1 MDSWNRASESWP
13 VCGRYFVD
21 YVVVSIPCNLLHK
34 PGHPAGHFL
43 FVPEVG
49 RIVYGLVKVQRG
61 NCAPWFQVVNLA
73 WATVPWDAEI
83 LCRDEEYVILKVT
96 REWCISE
103 TRAGREVTHESFE
116 DA

>member
-1 MDSWNRASESWP
+1 MVLFES
-13 VCGRYFVD
+13 VIC
-21 YVVVSIPCNLLHK
+21 SLLHE

-49 RIVYGLVKVQRG
+49 RIVFGLVKVQRG
-61 NCAPWFQVVNLA
+61 NCRPWFRVVNLA
-73 WATVPWDAEI
+73 CATLPFGVEI
-83 LCRDEEYVILKVT
+83 LCRDESYVILKVT
-96 REWCISE
+96 KEWCISE